1 MIASA
6 SACDPRISVVIPCRD
21 RIGYLKRALKS
32 VFEQTVEPS
41 EIIVVDDGS
50 EKPLQQSISE
60 EFPDVRWIR
69 QSNAGVSSARNSGIR
84 EASNDW
90 VAFLDSDDR
99 WKPEKLE
106 LQMEFHLE
114 HPRVEISHTDEIWI
128 RNDNQVI
135 PPKYLDK
142 NPQFLFE
149 RSLDRCLICPSSV
162 IVHQNLLDRV
172 GNFDESLP
180 VCEDY
185 DLWLRILMKEEF
197 GFIDQPLTFKHGGH
211 TDQLSK
217 SFWGM
222 DRFRTRALEKLLKLN
237 DSASKNKLILQT
249 LIKKYGV
256 LAQGSE
262 KRGKI
267 IEAKTYKEKFQI
279 HSSSLEELVSNQV
292 K

>member
-1 MIASA
+1 MV
-6 SACDPRISVVIPCRD
+6 PKN
-21 RIGYLKRALKS
+21 LFK
-32 VFEQTVEPS
+32 
-41 EIIVVDDGS
+41 
-50 EKPLQQSISE
+50 QSISE

-84 EASNDW
+84 EASYDW

-106 LQMEFHLE
+106 LQMEFHLK

-211 TDQLSK
+211 ADQLSK

-222 DRFRTRALEKLLKLN
+222 DRFRTHTLEKLLKLN
-237 DSASKNKLILQT
+237 ESAWKNKLILQT
-249 LIKKYGV
+249 LIKKYRV
-256 LAQGSE
+256 LAQGYE

-267 IEAKTYKEKFQI
+267 MEAKTYKEKFQI

-292 K
+292 QMNLL

>member
-1 MIASA
+1 
-6 SACDPRISVVIPCRD
+6 
-21 RIGYLKRALKS
+21 
-32 VFEQTVEPS
+32 
-41 EIIVVDDGS
+41 
-50 EKPLQQSISE
+50 
-60 EFPDVRWIR
+60 
-69 QSNAGVSSARNSGIR
+69 
-84 EASNDW
+84 
-90 VAFLDSDDR
+90 
-99 WKPEKLE
+99 
-106 LQMEFHLE
+106 MEFHLK

-211 TDQLSK
+211 ADQLSK

-222 DRFRTRALEKLLKLN
+222 DRFRTHTLEKLLKLN
-237 DSASKNKLILQT
+237 ESAWKNKLILQT
-249 LIKKYGV
+249 LIKKYRV
-256 LAQGSE
+256 LAQGYE

-267 IEAKTYKEKFQI
+267 MEAKTYKEKFQI

-292 K
+292 Q